1 MFLLC
6 LWRVDEDIRHLNKI
20 IISCQTPY
28 LAYKE
33 YPTKYGKLPWGHV
46 LYDCPCHRD
55 GSQGQPLKTLG
66 LKIPRDWA
74 VWTGAGPA
82 STDLHFYS
90 LQLFFLTCSKLQAR
104 RLQSLLENTQVAL
117 NHRNGA
123 IETQNSP
130 QLSIS
135 WPYKFNSNAFNIK
148 NWFLQLLNN
157 SHWFTIWFSLR
168 SPNKFTQR
176 RPGCSDWEMFHT
188 FHHLLDEEGVGVA
201 SSL

>member
-6 LWRVDEDIRHLNKI
+6 LWRVDEDIRHLDKI
-20 IISCQTPY
+20 VISRQTPY
-28 LAYKE
+28 LADKE
-33 YPTKYGKLPWGHV
+33 YSTKYGKLPWGHV

-90 LQLFFLTCSKLQAR
+90 LQLCFTCSKLRAR
-104 RLQSLLENTQVAL
+104 RLQNLFENTHVAL

-135 WPYKFNSNAFNIK
+135 WPYKSNSILMHSTSRTGFY
-148 NWFLQLLNN
+148 
-157 SHWFTIWFSLR
+157 S
-168 SPNKFTQR
+168 
-176 RPGCSDWEMFHT
+176 C
-188 FHHLLDEEGVGVA
+188 
-201 SSL
+201 

>member
-6 LWRVDEDIRHLNKI
+6 LWRVDEDIRHLVKI
-20 IISCQTPY
+20 IISRQTPY
-28 LAYKE
+28 LADEE
-33 YPTKYGKLPWGHV
+33 YSTKYGKLPWGHV

-90 LQLFFLTCSKLQAR
+90 LQLCFTCSKLQAR
-104 RLQSLLENTQVAL
+104 RLQSLFENTQVAL

-135 WPYKFNSNAFNIK
+135 WPYKSNSILMHSTSRTGFYS
-148 NWFLQLLNN
+148 F
-157 SHWFTIWFSLR
+157 
-168 SPNKFTQR
+168 
-176 RPGCSDWEMFHT
+176 
-188 FHHLLDEEGVGVA
+188 
-201 SSL
+201 